1 MSYIIT
7 IFITILLIH
16 FILYYLNIDPY
27 KLSNNTNNIVNDKN
41 NISNVESINN
51 DNIVESINELKKL
64 NQYID
69 NECKCDAICKTI

>member
-1 MSYIIT
+1 MNYIIT
-7 IFITILLIH
+7 IIMCILIIH

-27 KLSNNTNNIVNDKN
+27 KLSNNKSKIVY
-41 NISNVESINN
+41 N